1 MKLDLEVSLMA
12 ERKIE
17 LVLGGYGKK
26 NEQAIC
32 FAEFDP
38 EKRSLRKV
46 FGLTG
51 LSAPSYLAILKRGE
65 DTILYTFERLGQGA
79 SVVALLLTDEGTRE
93 LSRFTADWIGP
104 CHISVSEKE
113 DLVYCASYGKGNIAV
128 FRILDDGGL
137 RFLCKARHEGHGAR
151 PDRQASPHCHFA
163 GDRDGQLYVAD
174 LGLDKVFIYDIERGN
189 ETLVPTGQDIEFP
202 AGSGPR
208 HLIMAGEKKE
218 RLYVLTE
225 MSSEVFAFRKSEAG
239 WEFLDRADALPG
251 IDPSEELSIPESAD
265 VLSVGAAIK
274 MSADEK
280 YLFVSLRL
288 GYQAITAFRVEEDG
302 RLTYLHTAGIGG
314 ITPRDFGVFGDD
326 LIAANK
332 DSDLVTVLHF
342 DRQKEK
348 LSLTDIKMEMVQPTC
363 VAAFSKC

>member
-1 MKLDLEVSLMA
+1 MA
-12 ERKIE
+12 ERKIK
-17 LVLGGYGKK
+17 LILGGYGKE

-38 EKRSLRKV
+38 ENSSLRKIS
-46 FGLTG
+46 GIEG
-51 LSAPSYLAILKRGE
+51 LSAPTYLAILKKGE
-65 DTILYTFERLGQGA
+65 DRILYTFERSGQGGA
-79 SVVALLLTDEGTRE
+79 VVALLLTEEGNRE
-93 LSRFTADWIGP
+93 LSRFRADWIGP

-113 DLVYCASYGKGNIAV
+113 DLVFCASYGKGNIAV
-128 FRILDDGGL
+128 FRILEDGGL
-137 RFLCKARHEGHGAR
+137 RFFSKVQHEGHGAR
-151 PDRQASPHCHFA
+151 PDRQAVPHCHFA
-163 GDRDGQLYVAD
+163 GDRDGRLYAAD
-174 LGLDKVFIYDIERGN
+174 LGLDKVFIYGIDREK
-189 ETLVPTGQDIEFP
+189 ETLIPTGQNIEFP

-208 HLIMAGEKKE
+208 HLIMAGEKRE

-225 MSSEVFAFRKSEAG
+225 MSSEVFAWRKTEAG

-251 IDPSEELSIPESAD
+251 IDPSEELCVPASAD
-265 VLSVGAAIK
+265 VLSVGSAIK

-302 RLTYLHTAGIGG
+302 RLTYLHTAGTGG

-326 LIAANK
+326 LIVANK

-342 DRQKEK
+342 DRQTEK
-348 LSLTDIKMEMVQPTC
+348 LALTDIKMEMVQPTC
-363 VAAFSKC
+363 VVALPE